1 MTRIESVILE
11 LTIPFD
17 VEFLFFS
24 FAWFSKLIGLVRNIA
39 GIKIIASISY
49 LISHIIST
57 GIISMVPPHG
67 LSQSS
72 SGRYG
77 KVNGT

>member
-17 VEFLFFS
+17 VEFLF